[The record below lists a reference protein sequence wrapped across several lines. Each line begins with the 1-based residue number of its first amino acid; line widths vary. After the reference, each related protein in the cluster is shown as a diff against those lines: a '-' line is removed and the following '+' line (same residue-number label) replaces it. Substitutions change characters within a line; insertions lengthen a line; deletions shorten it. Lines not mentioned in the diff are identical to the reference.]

1 MNNKLF
7 ISFLISFIYILI
19 GTITV
24 MASFPKYEIFGFN
37 HNHPLWTFLSIIT
50 IPVTFLLNG
59 LVVVDNSLSSII
71 ILQTIIFFIFWF
83 LVYKM
88 FPKNK

>member
-1 MNNKLF
+1 
-7 ISFLISFIYILI
+7 
-19 GTITV
+19 

-37 HNHPLWTFLSIIT
+37 HNHPLWSYLVLIT
-50 IPVTFLLNG
+50 MPTNLLLFG
-59 LVVVDNSLSSII
+59 LVMVDNSLVTII

-88 FPKNK
+88 FPKKK